1 MTDRAQVQTDAAPA
15 AIGPY
20 SQAIRVGGF
29 VFTAGQVGAEPSDG
43 ALADGVAAQAD
54 RALRNLAAVLAEA
67 GSSFDRVVKTTIF
80 LTDMGDFQAVNEVYA
95 SHLAPPY
102 PARSTI
108 TVKALPKGA
117 LVEIEMIAVASDE
130 EPARS

>member
-1 MTDRAQVQTDAAPA
+1 MTDRAQVQTSTAPA

-20 SQAIRVGGF
+20 SQAIRAGGF

-80 LTDMGDFQAVNEVYA
+80 LADMADFVAVNDVY
-95 SHLAPPY
+95 SKHLSPPY
-102 PARSTI
+102 PARSTVA
-108 TVKALPKGA
+108 VKALPKGA
-117 LVEIEMIAVASDE
+117 LVEIEMVALAGEGES
-130 EPARS
+130 ASS

>member
-1 MTDRAQVQTDAAPA
+1 MTARAQVQTSAAPA

-43 ALADGVAAQAD
+43 SLADGVAAQAD

-67 GSSFDRVVKTTIF
+67 GSSFGQVVKTTIF
-80 LTDMGDFQAVNEVYA
+80 LTDMDDFAAVNEVYA
-95 SHLAPPY
+95 SHLQPPF
-102 PARSTI
+102 PARSTV

-117 LVEIEMIAVASDE
+117 LVEIEMVALAPDE
-130 EPARS
+130 EPERS